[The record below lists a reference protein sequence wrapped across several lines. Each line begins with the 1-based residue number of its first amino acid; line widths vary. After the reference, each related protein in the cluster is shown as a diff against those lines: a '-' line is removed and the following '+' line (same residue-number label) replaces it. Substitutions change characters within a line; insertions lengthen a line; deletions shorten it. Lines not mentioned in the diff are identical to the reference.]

1 MFNLERLNKRTSTN
15 GADHNRRSRSGPCC
29 DLRVGHCDGVRDH
42 AFCTRAYAEEV
53 VVPEIEKGLSQSG
66 RKRENFQ
73 VAGGGF
79 IVTGGR
85 HDDAHPVTSPNCR
98 AANVVST
105 PSPMTSYRER
115 ASIRRLV
122 RPPSRNCG

>member
-15 GADHNRRSRSGPCC
+15 GADHNRRSRSRPCC
-29 DLRVGHCDGVRDH
+29 DLRVVIAMVSAFH
-42 AFCTRAYAEEV
+42 AFCTRAYAEQV
-53 VVPEIEKGLSQSG
+53 VVPEIEGLSQSG

-79 IVTGGR
+79 IVTGVR

-122 RPPSRNCG
+122 RP